1 MVHSP
6 RPIGC
11 QIQLGSPDPLW
22 EWHIPTDALFLSE
35 GARRKL
41 RLEKDVPPTMALC
54 GAHSAGLSALAA
66 RVAGRRAERSQR
78 AHAGT
83 GLPL

>member
-41 RLEKDVPPTMALC
+41 RLEKDVPPTMA
-54 GAHSAGLSALAA
+54 AL
-66 RVAGRRAERSQR
+66 RRTFRRTVCPRCTSCWKAC
-78 AHAGT
+78 
-83 GLPL
+83 